1 MQVQARSC
9 AKCNRYDGMIIND
22 IHSDDYCSVIDML
35 TSKRSCMLCCGRW
48 LSRVENGP
56 MTTCAPRSVPLTAA
70 LTALSAFAE
79 IADVIIR
86 DIGSLGEGAGEGKA
100 AGNAVGDRW

>member
-1 MQVQARSC
+1 MHA
-9 AKCNRYDGMIIND
+9 
-22 IHSDDYCSVIDML
+22 L
-35 TSKRSCMLCCGRW
+35 LRW

-56 MTTCAPRSVPLTAA
+56 MTTCAPRSVP